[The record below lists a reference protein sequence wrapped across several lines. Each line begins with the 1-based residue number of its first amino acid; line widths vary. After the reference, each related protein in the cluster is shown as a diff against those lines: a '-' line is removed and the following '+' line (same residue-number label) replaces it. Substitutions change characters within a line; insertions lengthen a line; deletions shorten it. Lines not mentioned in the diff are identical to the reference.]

1 MRGLV
6 RLGQVT
12 VDPTGH
18 PQGRYL
24 HVEGRGTSVVS
35 AVLPVLQTSP
45 GEYYPS
51 RERSPGQLPLPA
63 SPRPAPSE

>member
-1 MRGLV
+1 MRGPV
-6 RLGQVT
+6 RLEQVT

-35 AVLPVLQTSP
+35 AVLSVLQTSRRALP
-45 GEYYPS
+45 EPRTFS
-51 RERSPGQLPLPA
+51 GQLPLPS
-63 SPRPAPSE
+63 SPRPAPS